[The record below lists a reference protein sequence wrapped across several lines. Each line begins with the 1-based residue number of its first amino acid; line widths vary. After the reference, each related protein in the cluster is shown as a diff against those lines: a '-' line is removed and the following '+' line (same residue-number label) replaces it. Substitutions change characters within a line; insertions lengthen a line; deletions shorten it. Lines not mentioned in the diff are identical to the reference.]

1 MLKFQFL
8 NKLEY
13 IIRRHKDI
21 RPKYII
27 SYNNCDVSYAYWPD
41 NLKHESLNIG
51 IILTEIRPLI

>member
-27 SYNNCDVSYAYWPD
+27 SYNDCDASYIEQAGQF
-41 NLKHESLNIG
+41 K
-51 IILTEIRPLI
+51 T